1 MKDNIRKIGTIGT
14 KRILG
19 FTATQIAVIVIIIVM
34 LFFFGNSSIPRRVKQ
49 KSQISELESQIEIYK
64 KQIEE
69 DSEKLDELQSK
80 KENLE
85 KFARENYYMKKE
97 NEEVFV
103 LE

>member
-1 MKDNIRKIGTIGT
+1 MKDNIKKIGT

-19 FTATQIAVIVIIIVM
+19 FTATQIVIITIILVI
-34 LFFFGNSSIPRRVKQ
+34 LFFFGNSSIPTRLKQ

-64 KQIEE
+64 KQIVE
-69 DSEKLDELQSK
+69 DSEKLEELKSN
-80 KENLE
+80 KEDLE
-85 KFARENYYMKKE
+85 KFARENYYMKRE